1 MEIAPDS
8 LPYASMY
15 KLLIGAVVP
24 RPIAWVST
32 VDPAGRPNL
41 APYSFFNA
49 VCSNPPHL
57 MFVASV
63 REHVPANGDGFK
75 DTLVNVRDTG
85 EFVVNVV
92 TEATAQA
99 MNITSGSYARGE
111 NEFAI
116 AGVTPVPALKVKP
129 YRVAESPIHFECV
142 VSQIVE
148 VSPLP
153 GGASIVIGRIVH
165 MHVADDL
172 LIGTDKI
179 DITRL
184 QPVGRLAGAA
194 YAHIN
199 DIFELPRP

>member
-1 MEIAPDS
+1 VEINPEG
-8 LPYASMY
+8 LPYQSIY

-32 VDPAGRPNL
+32 LDQDGRPNL

-57 MFVASV
+57 LFAASV
-63 REHVPANGDGFK
+63 REYVPANGDGFK
-75 DTLVNVRDTG
+75 DTLVNVRATG

-92 TEATAQA
+92 TEATAHA
-99 MNITSGSYARGE
+99 MNITSGSYPRGE
-111 NEFAI
+111 NEFVI
-116 AGVTPVPALKVKP
+116 AGLTPVPALKVKP
-129 YRVAESPIHFECV
+129 YRVGESPIHFECV
-142 VSQIVE
+142 VSQIVD

-165 MHVADDL
+165 MHVDDDL
-172 LIGTDKI
+172 LIGPDKI
-179 DITRL
+179 DIARL

-194 YAHIN
+194 YAHIR